1 MYDTSTVPV
10 FSCHIACPKCHE
22 YFLRRQPPNYVCP
35 GCGFVHA
42 AESDEDMQEYANS
55 YIAQEET
62 IVKSQNSMVR
72 ETDIKCPVCGAF
84 IFCDESMILT
94 SNPPQHR
101 YYCPECGDFST
112 SAFSDGYLQDYIKK
126 NFAMSEDSNE
136 KKEVNYH
143 AKQDYGKAKLSL
155 VPRRIIWDVAAI
167 REYGNNKYPDG
178 GPNNWRGVEPERYRD
193 AAYRHFLGYLDDP
206 RSVDSESGFPHLWH
220 LACNIAFLC
229 EMEDI
234 YLSKNPEVVERLKKE
249 FWTPVEGGE
258 DE

>member
-1 MYDTSTVPV
+1 MNKGKT
-10 FSCHIACPKCHE
+10 
-22 YFLRRQPPNYVCP
+22 LPNN
-35 GCGFVHA
+35 GW
-42 AESDEDMQEYANS
+42 DETE
-55 YIAQEET
+55 
-62 IVKSQNSMVR
+62 VK
-72 ETDIKCPVCGAF
+72 
-84 IFCDESMILT
+84 
-94 SNPPQHR
+94 
-101 YYCPECGDFST
+101 CPECGEFLYRNKLIVETGNDRKYSCF
-112 SAFSDGYLQDYIKK
+112 ACGFERFAESDNEMHHIAHEL
-126 NFAMSEDSNE
+126 E
-136 KKEVNYH
+136 KKKYWLTPVEKGETDYH

-178 GPNNWRGVEPERYRD
+178 GPDNWREVEPERYRD

-249 FWTPVEGGE
+249 FGMPVEGE
-258 DE
+258 DGLMRTI